1 MTPTDILQW
10 IEENPLPGFFSILL
24 LSVVLFFIAR
34 SVIAR
39 SLIYLTDRTENKYD
53 DIIVKNLHPFRVAW
67 VVPLLVLY
75 SFTYLLSEYQVILEK
90 TFLFL
95 ILWVVTITV
104 NSIITAANEIY
115 ESSPSYSGVSIQ
127 GYLDIA
133 KILVIL
139 VGIILSITL
148 VTGESPAVLL
158 TGLGALTAIL
168 LLVFRDTILSLV
180 ASIQISTHDLVKEG
194 DWLEVPSYGVDGD
207 VINMSLHTIKVQNW
221 DKTISII
228 PTYKMVD
235 VAYKNWRGMQESGGR
250 RIKRSISIDMTSIKI
265 CDSEMIARFKKLD
278 LLKDYL
284 DAKLTEIAAYNKERG
299 VDTSIP
305 LAGRQLTNVGTF
317 RAYIVAYL
325 RNHEAIHKEGMTFL
339 VRQLAPGPTGL
350 PLEVYVFTKTTEWIK
365 YEGVQADIFD
375 HLLAAASYF
384 DLRVFQEPTG
394 RDFATLGSAVR
405 E

>member
-1 MTPTDILQW
+1 MTPSDILQW
-10 IEENPLPGFFSILL
+10 IEQNPLLGFVAILA

-34 SVIAR
+34 SIVAR
-39 SLIYLTDRTENKYD
+39 GLIYVTNRTENKYD

-67 VVPLLVLY
+67 IVPLVVLY
-75 SFTYLLSEYQVILEK
+75 AFAYLLPEYRIILEK
-90 TFLFL
+90 TILFL
-95 ILWVVTITV
+95 ILWVLAITV
-104 NSIITAANEIY
+104 NSVITAFNEIY

-133 KILVIL
+133 KILLIL
-139 VGIILSITL
+139 VGIILSISL
-148 VTGESPAVLL
+148 ITGESPTVLL
-158 TGLGALTAIL
+158 TGLGALTAVL

-194 DWLEVPSYGVDGD
+194 DWLEVPSYDADGD

-235 VAYKNWRGMQESGGR
+235 VAYKNWRGMQESEGR
-250 RIKRSISIDMTSIKI
+250 RIKRSISIDMASIKY
-265 CDSEMIARFKKLD
+265 CDSEMIARFKKFD
-278 LLKDYL
+278 LLKGYL

-299 VDTSIP
+299 IDTSIP

-317 RAYIVAYL
+317 RAYMEAYL
-325 RNHEAIHKEGMTFL
+325 RNQEAIHKEGMTFL

-350 PLEVYVFTKTTEWIK
+350 PLEIYVFTTTTDWVV

-384 DLRVFQEPTG
+384 DLRVFQQPTG
-394 RDFATLGSAVR
+394 RDFAALGSAAI
-405 E
+405 